1 MPQVTGRRL
10 FHYTALHHAEEIRA
24 SGGITR
30 GAVPIPSA
38 DGRSLAGIGSG
49 WQWLTTDDGWAQSW
63 ATRQSIDCDRTEC
76 RFVVVVPLE
85 ELHRLFRWDREAGR
99 FGFTPETARRFA
111 ELGGGTAASSAAWY
125 VFKGSIPAAWLV
137 ALERRPA

>member
-38 DGRSLAGIGSG
+38 DGQAPAGLAPG
-49 WQWLTTDDGWAQSW
+49 WQWLTSDPDWAQGW
-63 ATRQSIDCDRTEC
+63 ATRQVVTCDRTEC
-76 RFVVVVPLE
+76 RFVVLVPLE
-85 ELHRLFRWDREAGR
+85 EMDRLFRWDRTAVQ
-99 FGFTPETARRFA
+99 FGYDAETAARFA
-111 ELGGGTAASSAAWY
+111 ALGTGSDPARWWL
-125 VFKGSIPAAWLV
+125 FKGSIPAAWLV
-137 ALERRPA
+137 